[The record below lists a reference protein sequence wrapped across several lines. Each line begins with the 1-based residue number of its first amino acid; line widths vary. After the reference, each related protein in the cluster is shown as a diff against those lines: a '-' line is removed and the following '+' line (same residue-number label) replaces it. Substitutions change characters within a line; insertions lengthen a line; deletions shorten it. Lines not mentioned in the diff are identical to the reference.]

1 MSFISP
7 ITNRISSGLKTCYD
21 YCLKKPDLMLS
32 RTQILDKAC
41 KKFQDPKTNAAWIAG
56 LGVFSVIL
64 KDGFGCY
71 LYVTQ
76 SLNNKEIPEDK
87 RKFVAALDLANGG
100 QMILLQILM
109 TYTISKKAFQEK
121 MFNKMFGKMFNRQT
135 SKSIQAVMEQKDH
148 LKGKVK
154 GNQDFHRAF
163 ESYKDASIAAF
174 GSLTALIAA
183 TTIGKRIITPFI
195 ATPLADKTK
204 EWMCR
209 NDKPPKIHKDT
220 KNTYDT
226 SISAG
231 EKAEKQKKKQPQI
244 SNLLNQAIKNAANKT
259 PNSKASRSG
268 QISPATTGTVD
279 RNQNGNQG
287 QQKSGNLLEQA
298 IINANNKTKE

>member
-7 ITNRISSGLKTCYD
+7 ITNRISSGLRTCYD

-41 KKFQDPKTNAAWIAG
+41 QKFQDPKTNAAWIAG

-76 SLNNKEIPEDK
+76 SLNNKKIPEDK

-100 QMILLQILM
+100 LMILLQILM

-121 MFNKMFGKMFNRQT
+121 MFNKLFGKMFNRQT
-135 SKSIQAVMEQKDH
+135 SKSIQAIMDQKDH

-183 TTIGKRIITPFI
+183 TTIGKRILTPFI

-209 NDKPPKIHKDT
+209 NDKPVKIHKDT

-226 SISAG
+226 TISAG
-231 EKAEKQKKKQPQI
+231 EKAENQKQQKQKTKQPVG
-244 SNLLNQAIKNAANKT
+244 NLLNQAI
-259 PNSKASRSG
+259 
-268 QISPATTGTVD
+268 ISAKKQHPPK
-279 RNQNGNQG
+279 Q
-287 QQKSGNLLEQA
+287 SMGNLLNKA
-298 IINANNKTKE
+298 IINAQNEKQA

>member
-7 ITNRISSGLKTCYD
+7 ITNRIGSGLRTCYD

-32 RTQILDKAC
+32 RTKILEKAC
-41 KKFQDPKTNAAWIAG
+41 EKFQDPKTNAAWIAG

-76 SLNNKEIPEDK
+76 SLNNKKIPEDK

-100 QMILLQILM
+100 LMILLQILM

-121 MFNKMFGKMFNRQT
+121 MFNKLFGKMFNRQT
-135 SKSIQAVMEQKDH
+135 SKSIQAIMEQKDH

-183 TTIGKRIITPFI
+183 TTVGKRIITPFI

-209 NDKPPKIHKDT
+209 NDKPTQIHKDT

-231 EKAEKQKKKQPQI
+231 EKAEAQKAKQNPQ
-244 SNLLNQAIKNAANKT
+244 STKSQTSNNLLLKAITKYQ
-259 PNSKASRSG
+259 PEQKA
-268 QISPATTGTVD
+268 
-279 RNQNGNQG
+279 
-287 QQKSGNLLEQA
+287 
-298 IINANNKTKE
+298 

>member
-7 ITNRISSGLKTCYD
+7 ITNRISSGLRTCYD

-41 KKFQDPKTNAAWIAG
+41 QKFQDPKTNAAWIAG

-76 SLNNKEIPEDK
+76 SLNNKKIPEDK

-100 QMILLQILM
+100 LMILLQILM

-121 MFNKMFGKMFNRQT
+121 MFNKLFGKMFNRQT
-135 SKSIQAVMEQKDH
+135 SKSIQAIMEQKDH

-183 TTIGKRIITPFI
+183 TTIGKRILTPFI

-209 NDKPPKIHKDT
+209 NDKPVKIHKDT

-226 SISAG
+226 TISAG
-231 EKAEKQKKKQPQI
+231 EKAENQKQQKQKTKQPVG
-244 SNLLNQAIKNAANKT
+244 NLLNQAIISAANKKQH
-259 PNSKASRSG
+259 PPKQSM
-268 QISPATTGTVD
+268 
-279 RNQNGNQG
+279 GNMLN
-287 QQKSGNLLEQA
+287 KA
-298 IINANNKTKE
+298 IINAQNEKQA

>member
-7 ITNRISSGLKTCYD
+7 ITNRISSGLRTCYD
-21 YCLKKPDLMLS
+21 YCFKKPDLMLS

-76 SLNNKEIPEDK
+76 SLNNKKIPEDK

-100 QMILLQILM
+100 LMILLQILM

-121 MFNKMFGKMFNRQT
+121 MFNKLFGKMFNRQT

-204 EWMCR
+204 ERMCR
-209 NDKPPKIHKDT
+209 NDKPAKVHKDT

-226 SISAG
+226 SISAN
-231 EKAEKQKKKQPQI
+231 EKAENQKLQKQKTKLQ
-244 SNLLNQAIKNAANKT
+244 SANLLNQAIINAANKK
-259 PNSKASRSG
+259 P
-268 QISPATTGTVD
+268 QIA
-279 RNQNGNQG
+279 
-287 QQKSGNLLEQA
+287 QKLSGNLINQT
-298 IINANNKTKE
+298 IINAQNEKMA

>member
-7 ITNRISSGLKTCYD
+7 ITNRISSGLRACYD

-41 KKFQDPKTNAAWIAG
+41 QKFQDPKTNAAWIAG

-76 SLNNKEIPEDK
+76 SLNNKKIPEDK

-100 QMILLQILM
+100 LMILLQILM

-121 MFNKMFGKMFNRQT
+121 MFNKLFGKMFNRQT
-135 SKSIQAVMEQKDH
+135 SKSIQAIMEQKDH

-183 TTIGKRIITPFI
+183 TTIGKRILTPFI

-209 NDKPPKIHKDT
+209 NDKPVKIHKDT

-226 SISAG
+226 TISAG
-231 EKAEKQKKKQPQI
+231 EKAENQKQQKQKTKQPVG
-244 SNLLNQAIKNAANKT
+244 NLLNQAIISAANKKQH
-259 PNSKASRSG
+259 PPKQSM
-268 QISPATTGTVD
+268 
-279 RNQNGNQG
+279 
-287 QQKSGNLLEQA
+287 GNLLNKA
-298 IINANNKTKE
+298 IINAQNEKQA